1 MSEAFTDEV
10 PSCLLLRKLQIK
22 DIKLFS
28 QDPTASDRVNLLEKK
43 KKRMFFYLS
52 ISLLFPFFS
61 FSNWDPFLIVEN
73 QEC

>member
-43 KKRMFFYLS
+43 KRLFFYLP

-61 FSNWDPFLIVEN
+61 FSN
-73 QEC
+73 

>member
-43 KKRMFFYLS
+43 KKECFSTFLLVCFFLS
-52 ISLLFPFFS
+52 FPSQIEILSSL
-61 FSNWDPFLIVEN
+61 
-73 QEC
+73 